1 MKKFFAITLLC
12 VMIAGLCVFTGCK
25 GSEGATADEI
35 AISTTVADTTEEIT
49 TQTESETTAA
59 EKATTE
65 AKENTPIPQKTK
77 PVQNEQQ
84 IRPDDGGNSVSGK
97 PADREESDKTATI
110 TVGGKAYTVNVGDRV
125 VYTCYL
131 KTPKAI
137 ENIQA
142 SLSYD
147 DSVLWLRQGKSKEMF
162 PNLSGT
168 IYNANMTGT
177 VLFNASE
184 PMEGYDFT
192 GKGVLV
198 TLNFDVAKEGN
209 TEIATAIEFMDEIGG
224 NSYVDNFSIVGN
236 ITITETLS

>member
-1 MKKFFAITLLC
+1 MKKIIAMALLC
-12 VMIAGLCVFTGCK
+12 VMILTLCVFTGCK
-25 GSEGATADEI
+25 GSEGATPDE
-35 AISTTVADTTEEIT
+35 ASTNTQVTETTTET
-49 TQTESETTAA
+49 TQTEAETTATEA
-59 EKATTE
+59 VTTE
-65 AKENTPIPQKTK
+65 AKEENKPQPEKTK
-77 PVQNEQQ
+77 PAQNEQTV
-84 IRPDDGGNSVSGK
+84 RPDDGGNSVSGK
-97 PADREESDKTATI
+97 PADRVESDKTATI
-110 TVGGKAYTVNVGDRV
+110 TVGGKDYTVNVGDRV

-142 SLSYD
+142 TLTYD
-147 DSVLWLRQGKSKEMF
+147 DSVLWLRQGKAKEMF

-168 IYNANMTGT
+168 IYNANITGT
-177 VLFNASE
+177 VLFNATE

-198 TLNFDVAKEGN
+198 TLNFDVAKEGK
-209 TEIATAIEFMDEIGG
+209 TEIATAIEFMDELGG